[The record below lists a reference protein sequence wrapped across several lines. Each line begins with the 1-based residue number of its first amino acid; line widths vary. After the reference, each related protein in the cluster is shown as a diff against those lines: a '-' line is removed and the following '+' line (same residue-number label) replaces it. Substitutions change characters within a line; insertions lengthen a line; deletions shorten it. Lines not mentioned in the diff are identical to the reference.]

1 MHVER
6 EKIYSQA
13 DFRIKC
19 NFLKTNDIVNKI
31 LRSKNNHEK
40 EYIVRVNKKITNAFI
55 TKMGKGISHAAA
67 RMAAKALVQENFIK
81 GMGFFLLTQK
91 FLLFL

>member
-1 MHVER
+1 LNKSIRSYSKKTSISFWLDIDLGILTKRLIKTNKRPLLNKKNNIRDVIKQIYVER

-31 LRSKNNHEK
+31 LKLYEK
-40 EYIVRVNKKITNAFI
+40 
-55 TKMGKGISHAAA
+55 SSS
-67 RMAAKALVQENFIK
+67 
-81 GMGFFLLTQK
+81 
-91 FLLFL
+91 